1 MEYKAP
7 AALEIVD
14 DSVIHERML
23 SVLPPD
29 IDRTPGGFAYD
40 FTMPAAIEKSNM
52 MYDLNEAIQ
61 LFFPAWSYGVFL
73 DQIAREVGI
82 ARRPAARAS
91 GYLTITGAEGKQI
104 PAGFKWA
111 TVSIND
117 EENVEFETVESV
129 IIGASQEAQVY
140 VRCTQPGPQG
150 NVPAGSITLMV
161 SPTGGILTITNALA
175 FTGGTDEEDDDELRA
190 RIEARDLAS
199 ESSHVGNEGDYI
211 RWAKEVPGVGDVVV
225 ISEWQGTGTGT
236 LKLVIMDSNGSAAN
250 QDLLDAVYDHI
261 MSPNDTSKRL
271 APPDTILTVVT
282 ATLKTINIAA
292 TVLLDPDVTIDP
304 DTHIASNQAIFEA
317 SVEAY
322 FSEAKAE
329 GAIRYTRIGSL
340 LSETEGIIDYSS
352 LTVNSGTSNITI
364 ASDEYPSL
372 GTVTWTV
379 T

>member
-29 IDRTPGGFAYD
+29 IDKTPGGFAHD

-73 DQIAREVGI
+73 DWIAREVGI
-82 ARRPAARAS
+82 SRRSAARAS
-91 GYLTITGAEGKQI
+91 GYLTITGAEGKRI

-117 EENVEFETVESV
+117 EENIEFETVESV
-129 IIGASQEAQVY
+129 TIGETKTAQVY
-140 VRCTQPGPQG
+140 VRCTEPGPQG
-150 NVPAGSITLMV
+150 NVPPGSITLMV
-161 SPTGGILTITNALA
+161 SPTGGIMEITNALA
-175 FTGGTDEEDDDELRA
+175 FTGGTNDEDDDGLRA
-190 RIEARDLAS
+190 RIEARDLSS

-211 RWAKEVPGVGDVVV
+211 RWAKEVPGVGDVIV
-225 ISEWQGTGTGT
+225 ISEWQGKGTGT
-236 LKLVIMDSNGSAAN
+236 LKLVVMDSNGSTAN
-250 QDLLDAVYDHI
+250 PDIISQVYNHI
-261 MSPNDTSKRL
+261 MQPDAPNKRL

-282 ATLKTINIAA
+282 ATVKVINITA
-292 TVLLDPDVTIDP
+292 TVQLDPDTEQ
-304 DTHIASNQAIFEA
+304 TSAKAAFES
-317 SVEAY
+317 SVKAY
-322 FSEAKAE
+322 FTEAKID
-329 GAIRYTRIGSL
+329 GAIRHTRIGSL
-340 LSETEGIIDYSS
+340 LSATAGVIDYTT
-352 LTVNSGTSNITI
+352 LAINGGTSNITI

-379 T
+379 I